1 MEEEEEEGR
10 GRVCSKKK
18 KERLDLESA
27 NLRRGRSADCAS
39 AFVSERDSDSK
50 LDGPQVISREA
61 RYYN

>member
-1 MEEEEEEGR
+1 MEEEEGR
-10 GRVCSKKK
+10 GRVCSKKKK